1 MFDIPQALRAE
12 FNGVEATP
20 PDSARC
26 ASIGPET
33 KSSAQPMAAANLAAT
48 IELRISTIITT

>member
-12 FNGVEATP
+12 FNGVDATP

-26 ASIGPET
+26 ASMGPET
-33 KSSAQPMAAANLAAT
+33 KSTTQPKAAANFAAT
-48 IELRISTIITT
+48 VGLRISSIITT